1 VLYADSPGL
10 LTADIAGLPFFH
22 RDPNFW
28 PRVAD
33 PWSGKTS

>member
-1 VLYADSPGL
+1 L
-10 LTADIAGLPFFH
+10 LTADIAALPFRY

-33 PWSGKTS
+33 PWSGAGPCGPT